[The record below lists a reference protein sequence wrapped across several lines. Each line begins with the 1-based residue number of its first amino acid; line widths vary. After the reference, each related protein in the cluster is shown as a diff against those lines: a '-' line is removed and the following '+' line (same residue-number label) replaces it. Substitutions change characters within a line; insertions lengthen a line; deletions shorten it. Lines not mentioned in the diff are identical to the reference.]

1 MHSNTRQER
10 LDKKFGGT
18 DVKVKDLPKSH
29 PLRIK
34 RRKRIAVWTFA
45 FILVSALVA
54 PLSGFLLTGMNSA
67 VAQEQAP
74 ASNPRADM
82 WRAVRGGTEGYSA
95 IKGPESGVLT
105 QSGGIE
111 WTKFRNGPI
120 VKYAP
125 WAILGMFLL
134 ILLYHVSH
142 GKNRLK
148 YDRSGAMVKRWSS
161 FERFVHWTTAISFI
175 ILSITG
181 LSMLLGKKVILPM
194 LGSVEGGKAAYAAWT
209 QLSMQVHNFV
219 GPILSVGIVLMIVM
233 WIWHNFPGKGDWNWI
248 KSGGGIIG
256 HKHPPAG
263 RMNFGEK
270 IWFWIICTFGLAVVI
285 SGLAMV
291 APSYPA
297 IQAMLP
303 FAIPRSLMQ
312 DANYWHVV
320 AGLIWMTVAIGH
332 IYIGTAG
339 TEGAF
344 EGMSTGFVSAEW
356 AEQHHRIW
364 FNDMR
369 RQGRVPNMGH
379 YNDAP
384 PPPRSGPPPGGPRR
398 GPPRRPDGGLRDRQE
413 PYVGPARQSPT

>member
-233 WIWHNFPGKGDWNWI
+233 WTSRSYELWRKNLVLDYLHVWFGCSHFRACDGCTVL
-248 KSGGGIIG
+248 SG
-256 HKHPPAG
+256 HTSH
-263 RMNFGEK
+263 
-270 IWFWIICTFGLAVVI
+270 
-285 SGLAMV
+285 
-291 APSYPA
+291 
-297 IQAMLP
+297 
-303 FAIPRSLMQ
+303 
-312 DANYWHVV
+312 
-320 AGLIWMTVAIGH
+320 VAICD
-332 IYIGTAG
+332 TAQSH
-339 TEGAF
+339 A
-344 EGMSTGFVSAEW
+344 
-356 AEQHHRIW
+356 
-364 FNDMR
+364 R
-369 RQGRVPNMGH
+369 RKLLACGSRVNL
-379 YNDAP
+379 D
-384 PPPRSGPPPGGPRR
+384 
-398 GPPRRPDGGLRDRQE
+398 DCRDR
-413 PYVGPARQSPT
+413 PHLYWYSRHRGRI